1 MRLLPYFAL
10 LLAVAATA
18 QQPPVRGIHLAA
30 PMPDEIPL
38 AERFIKEALPKECVN
53 VLVLEI
59 NYRYQFAK
67 HPEVVDPNPLSPDD
81 LKRLVAASRAAGV
94 KLIPMI
100 NLLGHQSW
108 ARTTFGLLRGHPEFD
123 ETPGKFPANQGTYCR
138 SYCPLHPEL
147 HGVVFD
153 LIDELLAATDAD
165 AFHVGMDEVFLLGDD
180 ACPRCKG
187 RDKAALFAGEV
198 RALRDH
204 LAQSNRTMWMWGD
217 RFLDGEVT
225 GMGEWEAA
233 KNGTAPA
240 IHAAPKDIVI
250 CDWHYE
256 TAHPSAAYFALEGFR
271 VLSSPW
277 RRSSVALRQLDLIR
291 LARMNSSPAVAARLE
306 GVLHTTWCGFGPF
319 AKAYFGEDTRN
330 TNAME
335 SVATFRE
342 LYRELRKQ

>member
-18 QQPPVRGIHLAA
+18 QQPPVRGIHLSA

-38 AERFIKEALPKECVN
+38 AERFIKEALPKEGVN

-225 GMGEWEAA
+225 GMGE
-233 KNGTAPA
+233 
-240 IHAAPKDIVI
+240 
-250 CDWHYE
+250 
-256 TAHPSAAYFALEGFR
+256 
-271 VLSSPW
+271 
-277 RRSSVALRQLDLIR
+277 
-291 LARMNSSPAVAARLE
+291 
-306 GVLHTTWCGFGPF
+306 
-319 AKAYFGEDTRN
+319 
-330 TNAME
+330 
-335 SVATFRE
+335 
-342 LYRELRKQ
+342 